1 MFIHVLINLI
11 LFSLFFPYICWC
23 FYLFYKYYNKDYF
36 IKRRPI
42 FTLFT
47 LINFLLWVI
56 SVTLVDFWENEEI
69 NFQIYLIMI
78 LTTCSISWTTI
89 FIRIWLLHYDIQLNQ
104 LYSDLCCFN
113 LMLDLYIIDCSK

>member
-78 LTTCSISWTTI
+78 
-89 FIRIWLLHYDIQLNQ
+89 
-104 LYSDLCCFN
+104 
-113 LMLDLYIIDCSK
+113 